1 MKKIKILVAAIAMFV
16 CAGFVFAQENIIAHG
31 DMEGASLGEW
41 IAEGSTLSLPA
52 GKGVSG
58 STALYVRGKF
68 NWSGVG
74 KDLTKMNI
82 TDGSDYYVE
91 VWFKADNGDKGKRHS
106 DVALAIQPDDCTEE
120 DYDNF
125 IYMGLDPVD
134 GKYTGSSIEL
144 SNKEYVKVCGVI
156 SGEEI
161 KNQLNGRKAV
171 NVTIYFKIDAP
182 TRPFYVDNVVIK
194 KNN

>member
-1 MKKIKILVAAIAMFV
+1 MKKIKILVAAVAMFV
-16 CAGFVFAQENIIAHG
+16 CAGFAFAQENIIPHG

-120 DYDNF
+120 DYDDF

-134 GKYTGSSIEL
+134 GKYTGSAVEL

-182 TRPFYVDNVVIK
+182 TRPFYVDNVMIK
-194 KNN
+194 KIN

>member
-1 MKKIKILVAAIAMFV
+1 MKKIKLIIAALTVFA
-16 CAGFVFAQENIIAHG
+16 CAGIAFAQENIIAHG

-41 IAEGSTLSLPA
+41 IAEGSTLTLPA

-74 KDLTKMNI
+74 KDLTKLNI
-82 TDGSDYYVE
+82 VDGSDYYVE

-120 DYDNF
+120 DYDDF
-125 IYMGLDPVD
+125 IYMGLDPVGD
-134 GKYTGSSIEL
+134 KYSGSSVEL
-144 SNKEYVKVCGVI
+144 SNKEYVKVNGII

-194 KNN
+194 KAN